1 MSLAC
6 ICVLPFTI
14 MALPSRMSPPKVMS
28 RGSLR
33 SLMGLRVIGA
43 SSLTMSSATSAS
55 DIAKH
60 LTLEEL
66 KAIAA
71 FYESPV
77 GRKYKESSLA
87 VMREAMP
94 LLVQELQT
102 EMFREVRPGMDTQ
115 KVAHEQAMKE
125 YEQKKQRDRE

>member
-1 MSLAC
+1 MIELCMPAY
-6 ICVLPFTI
+6 
-14 MALPSRMSPPKVMS
+14 K
-28 RGSLR
+28 
-33 SLMGLRVIGA
+33 
-43 SSLTMSSATSAS
+43 
-55 DIAKH
+55 KH
-60 LTLEEL
+60 LTLEDL

-102 EMFREVRPGMDTQ
+102 EMFREVRPGMDKQ
-115 KVAHEQAMKE
+115 MVEHEQAMKE
-125 YEQKKQRDRE
+125 YEQKRNVIESCVHKLICFRKTVSL